1 MAKKKSDTG
10 DQAAVFG
17 AKSVLKIL
25 FYVLVI
31 IVMIYLA
38 QKAYSFG
45 YAIFNQEPVAEAPG
59 QAVTVI
65 IPEDSTVKD
74 IARTLERKGLIEDDA
89 IFLLQERLSGYH
101 GRLLPGTY
109 LLNTSMTADEMM
121 EILSGDNP
129 DGILQSASDSEENTS
144 ENDAIDKVEE

>member
-10 DQAAVFG
+10 YQAAVFG

-74 IARTLERKGLIEDDA
+74 IARTLERKELIEDDA

>member
-10 DQAAVFG
+10 YQAAVFG

-109 LLNTSMTADEMM
+109 LLNTSRTADEMV
-121 EILSGDNP
+121 EGLSGDNP

>member
-10 DQAAVFG
+10 YQAAVFG

-109 LLNTSMTADEMM
+109 LLNTSMTADEKM